1 MKILVFG
8 NLLVKKDSLP
18 SRILPKLRKE
28 FNEIEFKEIDA
39 TEELQAEGRDLVI
52 LDAVEGIDEVRVIE
66 DIDQIKQSKVYSLHD
81 FDLGYNLKL
90 LKKMKL
96 IDSVKI
102 IGVPMRISEKDAI
115 NQIQFILRK

>member
-18 SRILPKLRKE
+18 LRILPKLKKK
-28 FNEIEFKEIDA
+28 FKDIEFKDIDA

-52 LDAVEGIDEVRVIE
+52 LDAVEGIDKVMIIE
-66 DIDQIKQSKVYSLHD
+66 NIDQIKQSKVYSLHD

-96 IDSVKI
+96 IDSAKI
-102 IGVPMRISEKDAI
+102 IGVPMRISEKEALA
-115 NQIQFILRK
+115 QIQFILRK

>member
-8 NLLVKKDSLP
+8 NLLVKNDSLP
-18 SRILPKLRKE
+18 LRILPKLRKE
-28 FNEIEFKEIDA
+28 FSGIEFKEIDA

-52 LDAVEGIDEVRVIE
+52 LDAVEGIKEVRVIE

-102 IGVPMRISEKDAI
+102 IGVPMNISEKDAL

>member
-18 SRILPKLRKE
+18 LRILPKLKKE
-28 FNEIEFKEIDA
+28 FNEIEFKEIEA
-39 TEELQAEGRDLVI
+39 TEDLQAEGRNLVI
-52 LDAVEGIDEVRVIE
+52 LDAVEGIKEVKLIE

-102 IGVPMRISEKDAI
+102 IGVPTNISEKDAL
-115 NQIQFILRK
+115 NQVQFILRK